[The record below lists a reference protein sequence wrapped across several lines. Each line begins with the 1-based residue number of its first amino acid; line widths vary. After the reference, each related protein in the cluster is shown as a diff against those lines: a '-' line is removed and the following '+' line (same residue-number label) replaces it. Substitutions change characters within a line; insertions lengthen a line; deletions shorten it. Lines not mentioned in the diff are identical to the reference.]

1 MTIGE
6 RVSLFA
12 LMSGDRRTSL
22 GEHFR
27 GGEMTSI
34 MGGTQ
39 LDLRQA
45 TLAPGEEAVI
55 DVFTLMGGA
64 VVHAPKDWIVD
75 VQATSVMG
83 GIKDQR
89 RGNRAEVAEEK
100 TSADRRS
107 RAAGI
112 LRDGRRSR
120 SRQNRQ
126 SR

>member
-1 MTIGE
+1 
-6 RVSLFA
+6 
-12 LMSGDRRTSL
+12 
-22 GEHFR
+22 
-27 GGEMTSI
+27 MTSI

-45 TLAPGEEAVI
+45 TMAPGEEAVI
-55 DVFTLMGGA
+55 DVFAVMGGA
-64 VVHAPKDWIVD
+64 IVRIPEGWIVD

-89 RGNRAEVAEEK
+89 RGNRENGPRKVSPK
-100 TSADRRS
+100 TLQSRRNPPH
-107 RAAGI
+107 G
-112 LRDGRRSR
+112 LGFR